1 MLKLVKADP
10 RFRITTYEELTSE
23 LARENERVV
32 TLNDIPEIARKLSKS
47 FENIRTPVSL
57 SISDIALACRDLL
70 LGKNEHKCGDVYGFL
85 TAPYAIR
92 EEITVSAEE
101 IIEGAKQIEDDKM
114 LPSYIMAGDKKIGP
128 ADWLFG
134 ALQVLQGK
142 SEVVLTPRAQLPSL
156 DIIPETRDAY
166 FKGTWRHSDSFE
178 DKYLSDR
185 LRYQAWTLRFPNY
198 K

>member
-1 MLKLVKADP
+1 MVKLIKADP
-10 RFRITTYEELTSE
+10 RFRITTYKEISEEIATE
-23 LARENERVV
+23 GDRVV
-32 TLNDIPEIARKLSKS
+32 RATDIPEIARKLNKS

-57 SISDIALACRDLL
+57 SISDIALACRNLL
-70 LGKNEHKCGDVYGFL
+70 LGKKEHKCGDVYGFL
-85 TAPYAIR
+85 TAPYAIN
-92 EEITVSAEE
+92 EEIILSAED